1 MPRYSSLKVPQYG
14 SKLPRIA
21 QAIQLLRRRRSDR
34 AGSGEMMSRVDLRV
48 VSFFD
53 NANDI
58 ADFKV
63 AKRTT
68 N

>member
-1 MPRYSSLKVPQYG
+1 MPYLQDRRNLMLRVA
-14 SKLPRIA
+14 LP
-21 QAIQLLRRRRSDR
+21 
-34 AGSGEMMSRVDLRV
+34 V

-68 N
+68 T